1 VSIIEVLANKIADG
15 IAIQLSLDNE
25 RRSVVAY
32 GLIGILQVTTLFII
46 IAIIGKVTDSLY
58 ESLIIF
64 LGVGFMRKSTGGAHS
79 KTMMGCNSMS
89 VLSIA
94 ILAISSRYLLSTPV
108 DSYVNG
114 GITVTIFIIGFIVFY
129 RRVPVDSPN
138 KPIVKLEKIKRL
150 RKESFS
156 KLFLFF
162 LLTVLSILLADT
174 HVRFYSIASSIRV
187 AMIWQVVTLTE
198 TGTLLLSK
206 LDLIVNRMLGKLKIL

>member
-15 IAIQLSLDNE
+15 IAIQLSLDKE
-25 RRSVVAY
+25 KHSVIAY
-32 GLIGILQVTTLFII
+32 GLIGILQITTLFII
-46 IAIIGKVTDSLY
+46 IAIIGLVTDSLY

-174 HVRFYSIASSIRV
+174 HERFYSIASSIRV
-187 AMIWQVVTLTE
+187 AMIWQAVTLTE

-206 LDLIVNRMLGKLKIL
+206 LDLMVNRMLAKLKIL